1 MQKEGRDSVMAW
13 EEVQQRVVN
22 LREPREVT
30 EIRRF
35 LQTFQLGF
43 DADVE
48 YTTALYQNDEMVG
61 TGSFAGPVLRNI
73 AVLPEYQGGGHTAG
87 MVSQLMAE
95 QQRRGIFHYFLFTR
109 PDKAH
114 LFAGLGFREVARAE
128 PYAVLLETG
137 IGSVHEYCRGLGAA
151 VAHLPAGRRAGLVVN
166 CNPFTL
172 GHRAVIARAA
182 AENAAVVVFVVSE
195 DRSLFPFADRI
206 RLVREGVADL
216 DNVVVLPGGDYIISQ
231 VTFPAYFTRGEDTI
245 LAQTRLD
252 AVIFATHIAP
262 AAGINV
268 RYVGDEPYCA
278 VTAAYNR
285 ALAEI
290 LPAHGVEFTIM
301 DRVAVE
307 DEVISASKVRD
318 LIRREQWDEIRRFVP
333 ATTYRYL
340 RSDAAKT
347 VVEKIKGSASR
358 H

>member
-1 MQKEGRDSVMAW
+1 MAW

-22 LREPREVT
+22 LRDPREVA

-35 LQTFQLGF
+35 LQTFQLDFAG
-43 DADVE
+43 DVE
-48 YTTALYQNDEMVG
+48 YTTALYENGELVG

-73 AVLPEYQGGGHTAG
+73 AVRPEYQGGGHTAA
-87 MVSQLMAE
+87 MLSQLMAE
-95 QQRRGIFHYFLFTR
+95 QQRRGIFHYFLYTR

-137 IGSVHEYCRGLGAA
+137 LGSIHDYCRGLGVA
-151 VAHLPAGRRAGLVVN
+151 VEHLPAGRRAGLVVN

-206 RLVREGVADL
+206 RLVRAGVADL

-231 VTFPAYFTRGEDTI
+231 ATFPSYFTRGEDTI

-252 AVIFATHIAP
+252 ATIFATHIAP

-290 LPAHGVEFTIM
+290 LPTLGVEFAMM
-301 DRVAVE
+301 DRVAVANE
-307 DEVISASKVRD
+307 IISASTVRD
-318 LIRREQWDEIRRFVP
+318 LIRREQWEEIRRFVP
-333 ATTYRYL
+333 ATTYQYL
-340 RSDAAKT
+340 LSDAAKP
-347 VVEKIKGSASR
+347 VIKKIKESDSR